1 MSNVVNDEVLNE
13 LRRITKL
20 LALMAT
26 KDHDQMDQVVT
37 LNKVGF
43 TSKEIAEVLNINPS
57 TVRTTLHRKRK
68 SPGGTKKTGTRK
80 KANGD

>member
-1 MSNVVNDEVLNE
+1 MSNVGNDEVLNE

-20 LALMAT
+20 LAITAT

-43 TSKEIAEVLNINPS
+43 TSKEIAEVLDINPS

-68 SPGGTKKTGTRK
+68 SSGGTKKISSRK
-80 KANGD
+80 KENGD